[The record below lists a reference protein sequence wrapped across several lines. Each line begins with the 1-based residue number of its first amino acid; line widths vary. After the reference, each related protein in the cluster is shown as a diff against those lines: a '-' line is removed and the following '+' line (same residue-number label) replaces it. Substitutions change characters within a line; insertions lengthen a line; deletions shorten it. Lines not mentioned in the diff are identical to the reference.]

1 MNAICRRAA
10 RVGLLLVLLGVS
22 CLVAGS
28 TGFDLLT
35 TEEYQEEK
43 DARSMVTRGP
53 GARAVEPES
62 EHAEGGPLIE
72 ILAPDARKVVKAPVD
87 ISVRFSPGAGSTI
100 VLESLRIRY
109 GMIGLDVTDR
119 IRKAA
124 TVTERGIEATG
135 AALPAGSHS
144 MSIEIA
150 DSAGRNTKQGFKF
163 QVEK

>member
-62 EHAEGGPLIE
+62 EHAVGGPLIE
-72 ILAPDARKVVKAPVD
+72 ILAPDARRVVKAPVD

>member
-35 TEEYQEEK
+35 AAEYQQEK
-43 DARSMVTRGP
+43 DAHSMVTRGP

-62 EHAEGGPLIE
+62 ENAEGGPLIE

-87 ISVRFSPGAGSTI
+87 ISVRFWPGAGSTI

>member
-1 MNAICRRAA
+1 MNAICHRAA

-28 TGFDLLT
+28 TGFELLSA
-35 TEEYQEEK
+35 EEYQREK
-43 DARSMVTRGP
+43 DAHSMITRGP
-53 GARAVEPES
+53 GARTVEPES
-62 EHAEGGPLIE
+62 EPAAGGPLIE
-72 ILAPDARKVVKAPVD
+72 ILAPDARKMVKAPVD

-100 VLESLRIRY
+100 VLDSLRIRY

-135 AALPAGSHS
+135 AALPAGSHY
-144 MSIEIA
+144 MAIEIA

>member
-62 EHAEGGPLIE
+62 EHAVGGPLIE

>member
-87 ISVRFSPGAGSTI
+87 ISVRFWPGAGSTI
-100 VLESLRIRY
+100 VLEPLRIRY